1 MSSLSKKT
9 LRSERGSGDGND
21 KRIHKSMID
30 IHPDKVKDDTTPLSH
45 TAPNDTCGCWMPDWM
60 LKNPMKIAYNQCK
73 SNRQNL

>member
-45 TAPNDTCGCWMPDWM
+45 SAPNDERDC
-60 LKNPMKIAYNQCK
+60 
-73 SNRQNL
+73 

>member
-45 TAPNDTCGCWMPDWM
+45 SAPNVKSGYWM
-60 LKNPMKIAYNQCK
+60 LKNPMKIAHYRSK
-73 SNRQNL
+73 PSPQNL